1 MAFILPKTII
11 REIEKR
17 LRSFLW
23 KGSTGVGYA
32 KVSWQQVCQPIEEGG
47 LGIRDLFALN
57 RGLMSR
63 HLWKLILGDRSS
75 LWVNW
80 IMHYRLREHSV
91 WTVGDRSGSW
101 GWRKMIH
108 LRGVI
113 RPYIEYWIG
122 SGTSFLL
129 WHDPWH
135 EMGPLLTRF
144 SLGPRH
150 TSTLPMAH
158 LSRVC
163 GGCLELAA
171 YYQHG
176 EH

>member
-1 MAFILPKTII
+1 
-11 REIEKR
+11 
-17 LRSFLW
+17 
-23 KGSTGVGYA
+23 
-32 KVSWQQVCQPIEEGG
+32 
-47 LGIRDLFALN
+47 
-57 RGLMSR
+57 
-63 HLWKLILGDRSS
+63 
-75 LWVNW
+75 
-80 IMHYRLREHSV
+80 MHYRLREHSV

-144 SLGPRH
+144 PLGPRH

-158 LSRVC
+158 LSRVIVE
-163 GGCLELAA
+163 GVWNWPPITNMESIEITHSFLSFMGVRIALFVVPRGYLFLFS
-171 YYQHG
+171 G
-176 EH
+176 I